1 MEEASSLD
9 SFDSRG
15 PHEEARFGSVHD
27 AFEFELMEVRAIIDF
42 TLTNR
47 RDRRLRNALISEVKP
62 EREAIA
68 GEVRKL
74 IDQAS
79 QHVEIILAGEIE
91 ISQAVW
97 NVVAGPLRGH
107 GARLDVR
114 VLCTRTALEQQ
125 RFEGDGDCNYDCDGE
140 TGSLKV
146 RVSDLPRLTAVIVDG
161 RKALVC
167 AESAVGGRASVI
179 QAESVN
185 RTLRM
190 LFESIWQSAAVPSQL
205 SSFGRRDRSD
215 TVRQVLKYL
224 KLGHTDEVAARELS
238 VSVRTYRRYVAEIM
252 TMLGADSRFQA
263 GVRAARLGLLSAAHS
278 TDRDRSKAPPDVPAK

>member
-1 MEEASSLD
+1 MEDTLSPHSLG
-9 SFDSRG
+9 SRG
-15 PHEEARFGSVHD
+15 PHRDGVRFASVHD
-27 AFEFELMEVRAIIDF
+27 TFEFELMEVRALIEF
-42 TLTNR
+42 TLTNH
-47 RDRRLRNALISEVKP
+47 RDRQLRNALISEVKP

-74 IDQAS
+74 LAQAS
-79 QHVEIILAGEIE
+79 QHVEIILAGEVE

-97 NVVAGPLRGH
+97 NVVAGLLRGH
-107 GARLDVR
+107 GEGVDIR
-114 VLCTRTALEQQ
+114 VLCTRTSLDQQ
-125 RFEGDGDCNYDCDGE
+125 FEGDGDE

-161 RKALVC
+161 QTALVC

-190 LFESIWQSAAVPSQL
+190 LFESIWHSAAVPNQL
-205 SSFGRRDRSD
+205 SSFGRRDHSD
-215 TVRQVLKYL
+215 TVRQVLTYL
-224 KLGHTDEVAARELS
+224 KLGLTDEVAARELS

-263 GVRAARLGLLSAAHS
+263 GVRAARLGLLAAAHS
-278 TDRDRSKAPPDVPAK
+278 AEREHSTPPGVPAR

>member
-1 MEEASSLD
+1 M
-9 SFDSRG
+9 
-15 PHEEARFGSVHD
+15 HD
-27 AFEFELMEVRAIIDF
+27 TFEFELMEVRALIEF

-47 RDRRLRNALISEVKP
+47 RDRQLRNALISEVKP

-74 IDQAS
+74 LAQAS
-79 QHVEIILAGEIE
+79 QHVEIILAGEVE

-97 NVVAGPLRGH
+97 NVVAGLLRGH
-107 GARLDVR
+107 GAGVDIR
-114 VLCTRTALEQQ
+114 VLCTRTSLDQQ
-125 RFEGDGDCNYDCDGE
+125 QFGGDGDE

-161 RKALVC
+161 QTALVC

-190 LFESIWQSAAVPSQL
+190 LFESIWQSAAVPNQL
-205 SSFGRRDRSD
+205 SSFGRRDHSD

-224 KLGHTDEVAARELS
+224 KLGLTDEVAARELS

-278 TDRDRSKAPPDVPAK
+278 AERDHSTASGVPAK